1 MKKLNQGSAISPA
14 ELITKVQ
21 NAPPVPLIWRG
32 IKKGSLGFI
41 FGPPKTGKTMLAENL
56 AYCLAARMNSFLGS
70 PLMVDNEQVLIVSL
84 EEPNTMKR
92 GDRNSKALSSFTD
105 EELLTI
111 NQNLLFFDEYEP
123 HIWLPDQWEKL
134 VEDIQNTH
142 ADIVFIDSLTHLY
155 AGEIESSSFAQDL
168 TKKLRIATDELDIT
182 LAIIHHTP
190 KLNGFP
196 ITIDSLA
203 GSRILAQEA
212 EFMIGVNRSFNNT
225 RYIKDVAYRYQR
237 EAEKV
242 LTFDIGDDFRIINRE
257 EVFENTLIR
266 EMDGRVDNST
276 REQIINFIEE
286 KSEESEDGLVTTS
299 EIKNFCDKSD
309 TQVQDWLSKLVNE
322 GELIKPKRGHYKI
335 NI

>member
-1 MKKLNQGSAISPA
+1 MKQLNQGSAISPT

-32 IKKGSLGFI
+32 IKKGSVGYI
-41 FGPPKTGKTMLAENL
+41 FGPAKTGKTLLAENL
-56 AYCLAARMNSFLGS
+56 AYCLAARKDSFLGS
-70 PLMVDNEQVLIVSL
+70 PLIVDNEQVLIVSL
-84 EEPNTMKR
+84 EEPNTIKR
-92 GDRNSKALSSFTD
+92 GDRNNKALSSFTE
-105 EELLTI
+105 EELQKI
-111 NQNLLFFDEYEP
+111 DQNLLFFDEYEP
-123 HIWLPDQWEKL
+123 HIWNLDQWEKL
-134 VEDIQNTH
+134 VEDIQNTD

-155 AGEIESSSFAQDL
+155 AGEIETSSFAQKI
-168 TKKLRIATDELDIT
+168 TKRLKVVSDELDIT
-182 LAIIHHTP
+182 LVIIHHSP

-203 GSRILAQEA
+203 GNRIFAQEA

-242 LTFDIGDDFRIINRE
+242 LTFDISDDFRIINRD

-266 EMDGRVDNST
+266 EMDGRVDNFT
-276 REQIINFIEE
+276 REQIISFIEE
-286 KSEESEDGLVTTS
+286 KSEESEDGAVTTS

-309 TQVQDWLSKLVNE
+309 TQVQSWLSKLVNE
-322 GELIKPKRGHYKI
+322 GELIKLKRGHYKL
-335 NI
+335 NN